1 MLLHR
6 VALPAVVVLAVVVVA
21 CGGDATETPVPPTP
35 TATPAPTPTPTPP
48 PTPTP
53 TPPPFQP
60 LEAPIRS
67 TRMLVSEDSLWA
79 GHLVSRTVTRLALP
93 SGKLL
98 WQTDLGC
105 EPATLA
111 LAPGSLL
118 VACFDSG
125 ELLVLD
131 DEDGQLF
138 ERKQIGHGPFGL
150 LVNGERAYVTLA
162 NEDTLVALVSDTL
175 AEIGR
180 VRTGRQPRGL
190 ALKGDRLYAV
200 HLLDASVRVYD
211 ADTLD
216 PMGSIRIGLQ
226 AAQAETITLH
236 PDLERAYVPHSRMN
250 VTNMA
255 QQFDDTVFPV
265 VSVIDTQTMLRI
277 SREAFALDSVDAPV
291 GLPVAVAL
299 SADGSRLFVV
309 NSASDDISV
318 IDVSQRLGA
327 GHVEIGHHP
336 RDLALSPDGELLYTL
351 NLVSDDITVV
361 DSETLEVV
369 GTFHLVEDPRPEIIQ
384 RGERLFLTSRPDVI
398 SRDNWMAC
406 ASCHFDAG
414 FDGQTWLGNEG
425 GPRNTPTLR
434 GIADTL
440 PLHWSAD
447 RPDVQS
453 FQQTFT
459 GLMAGKGLSDS
470 ELDAL
475 AAYLESLHPQPSPM
489 RNQEGSLTERAIQ
502 GADVFRRANC
512 SSCHS
517 LPLLTDRQL
526 HDVGTGEP
534 FIQHPSR
541 QGFVP
546 ETMGPAFDTPSL

>member
-6 VALPAVVVLAVVVVA
+6 VALPAVVVLAVVGVA
-21 CGGDATETPVPPTP
+21 CGGDATGTVVPPTA
-35 TATPAPTPTPTPP
+35 TATAAPTLTSTPP
-48 PTPTP
+48 PTP

-60 LEAPIRS
+60 PEAPIRS
-67 TRMLVSEDSLWA
+67 TRILVSEDSLWA
-79 GHLVSRTVTRLALP
+79 GHVASGTVTRLSLP

-105 EPATLA
+105 EPASIA
-111 LAPGSLL
+111 LAPGDLL
-118 VACFDSG
+118 AACFDSG

-138 ERKQIGHGPFGL
+138 ERKHIGHGPFGL
-150 LVNGERAYVTLA
+150 LVNGERAYVTLS
-162 NEDTLVALVSDTL
+162 NEDTLVALISDTL
-175 AEIGR
+175 EEIGR
-180 VRTGRQPRGL
+180 APTGGQPRGL
-190 ALKGDRLYAV
+190 AIKGDHLYAV

-216 PMGSIRIGLQ
+216 PIGSIRIGLQ

-236 PDLERAYVPHSRMN
+236 PNLERAYVPHSRMN
-250 VTNMA
+250 VANMA

-265 VSVIDTQTMLRI
+265 VSVIDTQTMLSIR
-277 SREAFALDSVDAPV
+277 REAFALDSVDAPV
-291 GLPVAVAL
+291 GLPVAAAL

-425 GPRNTPTLR
+425 GHVTPRPCGGLPTRCRCTGRLTARTSSRFSRPLR
-434 GIADTL
+434 GLWQEKDSRIPNWMPWL
-440 PLHWSAD
+440 PILRVS
-447 RPDVQS
+447 
-453 FQQTFT
+453 
-459 GLMAGKGLSDS
+459 
-470 ELDAL
+470 
-475 AAYLESLHPQPSPM
+475 
-489 RNQEGSLTERAIQ
+489 I
-502 GADVFRRANC
+502 
-512 SSCHS
+512 
-517 LPLLTDRQL
+517 
-526 HDVGTGEP
+526 
-534 FIQHPSR
+534 
-541 QGFVP
+541 
-546 ETMGPAFDTPSL
+546 PSLALCGIRTGR